1 VIRSTRAGTF
11 IAVGMFATLLVGGC
25 RLPENALDGPLAVP
39 LRITASAESIDVDA
53 PTWYA
58 DETAIFVCPTEPPA
72 LPAPG
77 PERNGWAPGGEC
89 HDFGRVRSP
98 DGLATT
104 LRLDTLTSEE
114 LAPFLDARDWFL
126 LLVAVEGDRANAA
139 IHSSFP
145 GPIRAAT

>member
-1 VIRSTRAGTF
+1 MSSRLATATIVLLAAL
-11 IAVGMFATLLVGGC
+11 AVAGC

-39 LRITASAESIDVDA
+39 LRITATAEKIDVEA
-53 PTWYA
+53 PSWYA
-58 DETAIFVCPTEPPA
+58 DETAIFICPSVPPS

-77 PERNGWAPGGEC
+77 PGRDGWTPGGSC

-104 LRLDTLTSEE
+104 LELDTMTNEE
-114 LAPFLDARDWFL
+114 LAPFVDARDWFL
-126 LLVAVEGDRANAA
+126 LLVAVEGDRATAA
-139 IHSSFP
+139 IQSSFP

>member
-1 VIRSTRAGTF
+1 MLA
-11 IAVGMFATLLVGGC
+11 AVAVGGC

-39 LRITASAESIDVDA
+39 LRITATEESIDVDA

-58 DETAIFVCPTEPPA
+58 DETAIFICPTEPPA
-72 LPAPG
+72 LPPPG
-77 PERNGWAPGGEC
+77 PQRDGWTPGHAC

-104 LRLDTLTSEE
+104 LALDRLMDEE
-114 LAPFLDARDWFL
+114 LAPFLGTPDWFL
-126 LLVAVEGDRANAA
+126 LLVAVDGDRANAA

-145 GPIRAAT
+145 SPIRATT